1 MSKEYLGNSIYTAQE
16 HNLFGSSIGE
26 KKYREKPYTPLAIID
41 GRVSVEECNNRRL
54 KIKSLGGALLE
65 YWGGGGYSATMSLEP
80 LVLDKNSSSYGQT
93 VRDPVLV
100 DLDKDGSVRDL
111 RDEFPYKRGELRV
124 ELKDG
129 S

>member
-1 MSKEYLGNSIYTAQE
+1 MPGGVSLKCE
-16 HNLFGSSIGE
+16 
-26 KKYREKPYTPLAIID
+26 AII
-41 GRVSVEECNNRRL
+41 SRRFA
-54 KIKSLGGALLE
+54 G
-65 YWGGGGYSATMSLEP
+65 
-80 LVLDKNSSSYGQT
+80 VLDKNSSSYGQT